1 MNTLTIEKHQQL
13 LLHAEQI
20 KAIYQQATMT
30 AVNSW
35 ATGLIVIF
43 IPNPAAPRLTLAL
56 WFLALTL
63 SCAARLLLAWRFR
76 RSDIALER
84 YARWGHY
91 YVLAIVSTSLVWSS
105 TLWVLASPAHLE
117 YEMLFLTV
125 LVAMCIGASHASTSY
140 LPAGQAYTIPAMTI
154 MVIFCL
160 LKGTPVFYGL
170 AILGTLYA
178 VMMNVVGKDSNKR
191 FLEIQRLRY
200 ELADKKEEAE
210 RANIAKS
217 KFLAAASHD
226 LRQPLH
232 ALTLFTTAL
241 KEKISYPE
249 VAKIVDNIDKS
260 VEALQGLFNA
270 LLDISKLDAGSLQ
283 IEKHNV
289 ALANV
294 LSPIVTEFR
303 AEANKKGLQL
313 KYSESLEH
321 VETDP
326 ALLSRILR
334 NLVSNALRYTENGSI
349 TIATSVAGDTVELSV
364 ADTGRGIPKE
374 KQTEIFKE
382 FVQLHNPERDRE
394 KGLGLG
400 LAIVHRLI
408 TLLGYRLRLESA
420 PHRGSCFT
428 IELPRAEPVVL
439 EEHDDRVVE
448 LEGTHTTANAELN
461 VLVID
466 DEAAVRE
473 GAITLLETWQYKVLA
488 CADVDSCIAEIREK
502 HFNPDVIL
510 ADYRLQ
516 KNKTGVDAI
525 EEINRFLGKK
535 VNAAI
540 ITGDTA
546 ADRIREAESS
556 GYLIMHKPFKP
567 MQLRA
572 FLNRVQQAVRP

>member
-1 MNTLTIEKHQQL
+1 MNALVNEKQQL

-20 KAIYQQATMT
+20 KAIYQQAPMT
-30 AVNSW
+30 ALNSW
-35 ATGLIVIF
+35 VTGLIVIF
-43 IPNPAAPRLTLAL
+43 IPNPATTVLNLAF

-63 SCAARLLLAWRFR
+63 SCSARLFLARRFR
-76 RSDIALER
+76 QAQITLED

-91 YVLAIVSTSLVWSS
+91 YALAIVATSLVWSS
-105 TLWVLASPAHLE
+105 ALWVLASPEYLE

-125 LVAMCIGASHASTSY
+125 LVAMCIGASHASTTY
-140 LPAGQAYTIPAMTI
+140 LLAGQAYTIPAMTVF
-154 MVIFCL
+154 VIFCL
-160 LKGTPVFYGL
+160 LKGTALFYGL
-170 AILGTLYA
+170 AILASLYA

-200 ELADKKEEAE
+200 ELATKKEEAE
-210 RANIAKS
+210 KANIAKS

-241 KEKISYPE
+241 KEKISYPD

-260 VEALQGLFNA
+260 VDALQGLFNA

-283 IEKHNV
+283 VQKENV
-289 ALANV
+289 ELANI
-294 LSPIVTEFR
+294 LEPIVTEFS
-303 AEANKKGLQL
+303 AEAAKKGLQL
-313 KYSESLEH
+313 NYHASREH
-321 VETDP
+321 VDTDP
-326 ALLSRILR
+326 GLLSRIVR
-334 NLVSNALRYTENGSI
+334 NLISNALRYTESGSI
-349 TIATSVAGDTVELSV
+349 TIEAKAVGEQLHLSV
-364 ADTGRGIPKE
+364 ADTGRGIPKDQQE
-374 KQTEIFKE
+374 EIFKE

-408 TLLGYRLRLESA
+408 GLLGHSLHLESA

-428 IELPRAEPVVL
+428 VKLPRAPKRAENRKTEITIAPINISNN
-439 EEHDDRVVE
+439 
-448 LEGTHTTANAELN
+448 GELN

-466 DEAAVRE
+466 DEASVRE
-473 GAITLLETWQYKVLA
+473 GAIALLETWQYKVLA
-488 CADVDSCIAEIREK
+488 CADAESGMAAIQEQN
-502 HFNPDVIL
+502 FLPDVIL

-516 KNKTGVDAI
+516 KNLTGVQAI

-535 VNAAI
+535 ISAAI

-546 ADRIREAESS
+546 PDRIREAEAS

-572 FLNRVQQAVRP
+572 FLNRVHQTVAANA